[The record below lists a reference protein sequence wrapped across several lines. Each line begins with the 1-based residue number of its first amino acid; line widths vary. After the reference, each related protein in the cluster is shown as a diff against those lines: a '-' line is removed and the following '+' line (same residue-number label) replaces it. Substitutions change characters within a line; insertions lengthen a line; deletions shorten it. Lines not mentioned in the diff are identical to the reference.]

1 MARLLFLIR
10 HGNTPDNSL
19 DPPVICNTD
28 QGLSEVGCAQVA
40 ALASNLRRKQLA
52 TIYSSPFNRA
62 WATANAIKAAQPTA
76 VPICMRRAL
85 QEIDHG
91 LWGGCTWK
99 EVADRWPTQ
108 YAMFQQ
114 DPATYGYVNGENLMQ
129 VQRRMTRGMYEL
141 VAEAPPGMLAVVSH
155 KQAIRA
161 FLSYIVGLPLKR
173 CRDIDQFDA
182 CVNVLRFENGVFQV
196 GAVNQSLVDDDD
208 LEDFDA

>member
-28 QGLSEVGCAQVA
+28 QDLSDVGRSQVA
-40 ALASNLRRKQLA
+40 ALANNLCRKQLS
-52 TIYSSPFNRA
+52 TIYSSPFKRA
-62 WATANAIKAAQPTA
+62 WSTANAIKGAQRIA
-76 VPICMRRAL
+76 VPVCMRRAL

-91 LWGGCTWK
+91 VWGGCTWA
-99 EVADRWPTQ
+99 EVADRWPTK

-129 VQRRMTRGMYEL
+129 VQRRMTHVMYEL
-141 VAEAPPGMLAVVSH
+141 VEEAPPGMIAVVSP
-155 KQAIRA
+155 KQASRA

-173 CRDIDQFDA
+173 CRDIDQYDA

-196 GAVNQSLVDDDD
+196 GAINQSLVDDDV